1 MSAPTSPVCFSCGQ
15 AAGVP
20 LRLNYLSS
28 GEVCPACRDRVLE
41 ALSPLLPGRRAAGK
55 RARAGGRNGPELAP
69 SHGILRPNF
78 GASGSVGSAGPAEPA

>member
-15 AAGVP
+15 AAGAP

-41 ALSPLLPGRRAAGK
+41 ALSPLLPGRRAAK
-55 RARAGGRNGPELAP
+55 RARSSGASAPELAP
-69 SHGILRPNF
+69 GILRPNF
-78 GASGSVGSAGPAEPA
+78 GAHGPAGPAEPA

>member
-41 ALSPLLPGRRAAGK
+41 ALSPLLPGRRAANK
-55 RARAGGRNGPELAP
+55 RARGAPRVGSELAP
-69 SHGILRPNF
+69 SILRPSF
-78 GASGSVGSAGPAEPA
+78 GSHGPAGPAEPA